1 MYETIESRNPGQY
14 WSLRCYDFYKCIFIH
29 IPKTAGISIAT
40 SLFGNYG
47 GGHFTFRRYQEIFDQ
62 SVLNSYYKFSFVRHP
77 VSRLV
82 STFNFFL
89 AGGFH
94 DGSNTA
100 WIAENISSD
109 ETFDSF
115 VLDKLDADFIH
126 TIPHLTPQYEF
137 LVSKSGSVDMDFIG
151 RMERID
157 QDFYLVC
164 QKLGLRRELVWRNRS
179 NPKIEEATIS
189 REVRQKIMKLYKA
202 DFTEF
207 DYK

>member
-1 MYETIESRNPGQY
+1 M
-14 WSLRCYDFYKCIFIH
+14 
-29 IPKTAGISIAT
+29 
-40 SLFGNYG
+40 
-47 GGHFTFRRYQEIFDQ
+47 
-62 SVLNSYYKFSFVRHP
+62 
-77 VSRLV
+77 
-82 STFNFFL
+82 

-100 WIAENISSD
+100 WIAENISPD
-109 ETFDSF
+109 ETFESF

-126 TIPHLTPQYEF
+126 TVPHLRPQYEF
-137 LVSKSGSVDMDFIG
+137 LVSKSGSVGVDFIG

-189 REVRQKIMKLYKA
+189 REVRQKIIKLYEA
-202 DFTEF
+202 DFAEF